1 MYHSD
6 SVHERSDIMPGLT
19 YIVQH
24 GINLTEEWQVYVLIG
39 IAVICLIALVTVIF
53 RAKKW

>member
-1 MYHSD
+1 MYHSE
-6 SVHERSDIMPGLT
+6 SVPERSDIMPGLT
-19 YIVQH
+19 YIQQH

-39 IAVICLIALVTVIF
+39 IAVLCIIALVTVIF